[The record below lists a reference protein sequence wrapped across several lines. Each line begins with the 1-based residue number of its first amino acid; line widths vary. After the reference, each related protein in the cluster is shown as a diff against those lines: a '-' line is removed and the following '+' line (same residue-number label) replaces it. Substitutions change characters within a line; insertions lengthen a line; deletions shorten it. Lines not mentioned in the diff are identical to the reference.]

1 MVHRGGR
8 VYMPTSTGGNVKMMG
23 TRTIRGGGNGSVL
36 LNQGGA
42 GAGSSYDSIDDY
54 IQTTGRSIPMG
65 GSSGRGLGGLSKKL
79 ESLMLKP
86 KDKKSKN
93 INFSL

>member
-1 MVHRGGR
+1 MVHYGGR
-8 VYMPTSTGGNVKMMG
+8 VYMPTSTGGNVKMIG
-23 TRTIRGGGNGSVL
+23 TKTMRGCGNGSVL

-42 GAGSSYDSIDDY
+42 GAASSYSSPDEY
-54 IQTTGRSIPMG
+54 TATTGRRIPM
-65 GSSGRGLGGLSKKL
+65 GRGLGELSKKL

-86 KDKKSKN
+86 KDKKAKN